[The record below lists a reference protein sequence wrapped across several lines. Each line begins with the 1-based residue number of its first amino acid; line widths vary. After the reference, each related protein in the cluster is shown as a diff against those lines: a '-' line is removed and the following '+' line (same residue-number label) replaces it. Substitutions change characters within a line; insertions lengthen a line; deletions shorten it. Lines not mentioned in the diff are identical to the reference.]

1 MPAKATDKLEKV
13 YYFQLLSKLVPC
25 SNAPQLRRRSSLLL
39 PSVRRC
45 YRRLLILMWL
55 HGMPSEDRGERLQI
69 MLNQDELRALEN
81 WRFEKRMPSRAA
93 AVRELL
99 RRGLAA
105 EGFDLAGEG
114 VQSKQFGIVDKG
126 GADASSDEDA

>member
-1 MPAKATDKLEKV
+1 
-13 YYFQLLSKLVPC
+13 
-25 SNAPQLRRRSSLLL
+25 
-39 PSVRRC
+39 
-45 YRRLLILMWL
+45 
-55 HGMPSEDRGERLQI
+55 MPSEDRGERLQI
-69 MLNQDELRALEN
+69 MLNQDELRALED
-81 WRFEKRMPSRAA
+81 WRFAKRMPSRAA

-126 GADASSDEDA
+126 GADASSSEDEN

>member
-1 MPAKATDKLEKV
+1 MT
-13 YYFQLLSKLVPC
+13 
-25 SNAPQLRRRSSLLL
+25 
-39 PSVRRC
+39 
-45 YRRLLILMWL
+45 
-55 HGMPSEDRGERLQI
+55 SEERGERLQI
-69 MLNQDELRALEN
+69 MLNQDELRVIEN

-114 VQSKQFGIVDKG
+114 VQSRQFGILDNG
-126 GADASSDEDA
+126 GADASSSDGED